1 MVGAWRVSPDRRL
14 HRPARRLPRHAG
26 ARWAALLILIA
37 LGLGLARPAAAQ
49 SGVVLDALTIEL
61 WPEYDQPS
69 MLVIL
74 RVTLAPA
81 TTLPASIT
89 LHLPAASKGP
99 SAVAMQDASGQL
111 LTAPY
116 ITAAAGDRLAVQLQA
131 TSASFQVEYYDP
143 TLKISGEQ
151 RDFTFQWQADYPASA
166 ATLLVQEPAGARDL
180 KGDPALSLVGSG
192 GQGLNDYTA
201 SLGALTAGQT
211 VSLHLSYAKST
222 AALSKQTVSL
232 AATAPVAAALG
243 AAGAPAAATA
253 NTSPGLM
260 LGAAGLL
267 ALVSLAGLGT
277 WVQRRRRPAPA
288 EPGSVPAVPPNGP
301 TSPASSR
308 APAPRSP
315 TPHSPAPHSPAP
327 LPAGP
332 VAARFCTQCGR
343 PAAADDRFCRGCGTP
358 LRFAPGEP
366 APK

>member
-99 SAVAMQDASGQL
+99 SAVAMHDTSGQL

-116 ITAAAGDRLAVQLQA
+116 TTAAAGDTLALQLQA

-151 RDFTFQWQADYPASA
+151 RDFTFQWQADYPATA

-277 WVQRRRRPAPA
+277 WFQRRRRTAPA
-288 EPGSVPAVPPNGP
+288 EPGSVPAAPPK
-301 TSPASSR
+301 TSTAPASSR
-308 APAPRSP
+308 PPAPRSP
-315 TPHSPAPHSPAP
+315 ALHSPAP
-327 LPAGP
+327 LPAQP
-332 VAARFCTQCGR
+332 AAARFCTQCGR
-343 PAAADDRFCRGCGTP
+343 QVAADDRFCRGCGTP

-366 APK
+366 APE